1 MKPISYTLLLA
12 LVGLL
17 VTSPTLH
24 AQTTVLGQIRD
35 GMGRS
40 LPFASVALLTAADTV
55 IALSKPVK
63 GTATDAQGQF
73 LLEHVR
79 AGQYVVVASAVGYG
93 RVRSA
98 AFAVTTAPVNVPE
111 LTLRELTG
119 QLNTVQVVAKKPFVE
134 QLNDRMVVNVA
145 GSIVGSGSTAL
156 EVLEKAP
163 GVTVDYQN
171 DRLQLRGKDGV
182 IVLIDGRQSYLAP
195 QDVIALLRTMSSDNI
210 ATIELITNPGA
221 RYDAA
226 GNSGMINI
234 RLKKAGNL
242 GTNGTASVAGGT
254 GRYDRER
261 GSLQLNHRTAKLNLF
276 GSYSLNRG
284 GNYWDFSLAR
294 NQPDPTPATPNRRNL
309 VTTDTYLAFRD
320 LGQNTKAGLEFTP
333 ANQTTIGLVWTGFW
347 SDHRETGPANSVF
360 SRTESG
366 PLYFQTTTKKAYNNL
381 VQNQLGNV
389 NMQHSF
395 GKNGANGQLTADLD
409 VGHFS
414 RDFTNQLL
422 TVVAFST
429 ENTPPPPANL
439 LTTQPT
445 TVDILTAKV
454 DYSRP
459 LGPVWKVETG
469 LKSASVRTD
478 NDLTIA
484 FGDAQGLPIR
494 DPQLSTRFRYT
505 ERVQAA
511 YGNLTGKWGKTDVQ
525 AGLRAEHTHSEG
537 NALNLG
543 QAVTR
548 TYLNLFPSLFLTH
561 PLPNG
566 HSLSGSYSY
575 RIDRPNYQ
583 NLNPSRGYI
592 DPYTYR
598 QGNAYL
604 RPQYTHAL
612 EVRYAL
618 KSGLFASVG
627 ANFTTDLINNLL
639 FVTGGNQSYIMV
651 QNIGQSVGYTA
662 TLGWPFSLGKS
673 WQVQTNWL
681 AYYNQYQFEY
691 DGNPVSVQN
700 LAGRLNV
707 NNALTLGY
715 GWTAELTGWLRT
727 PALDVAARSPWQASA
742 DAGVQKSMSAA
753 LKVKLTV
760 QDMFHSNRIIQTT
773 SLPGNRQVALLKF
786 DTRVALLNVSY
797 SFGNQKVKTASS
809 RRSGSED
816 ESRRAN

>member
-1 MKPISYTLLLA
+1 MKTNSHTCWVILT
-12 LVGLL
+12 GLL
-17 VTSPTLH
+17 GFCLTAH
-24 AQTTVLGQIRD
+24 AQPTVSGQIRD
-35 GMGRS
+35 GTGQP
-40 LPFASVALLTAADTV
+40 LPFASVALLAATDTATAMP
-55 IALSKPVK
+55 KPIK

-73 LLEHVR
+73 LLESVR
-79 AGQYVVVASAVGYG
+79 AGQYVVAASAVGYG

-98 AFAVTTAPVNVPE
+98 PFVVTTAPVNVPTMT
-111 LTLRELTG
+111 LTEATG

-182 IVLIDGRQSYLAP
+182 IVLIDGRQSYLSA

-261 GSLQLNHRTAKLNLF
+261 GSLQLNHRTAKLNVF

-294 NQPDPTPATPNRRNL
+294 NQPDPTPANADRRNQI
-309 VTTDTYLAFRD
+309 TTDTYLAFRD
-320 LGQNTKAGLEFTP
+320 LGQNTKAGLDYMP
-333 ANQTTIGLVWTGFW
+333 NARTTIGLVWTGFW
-347 SDHRETGPANSVF
+347 SDHRERGPANSVF
-360 SRTESG
+360 SRTENG
-366 PLYFQTTTKKAYNNL
+366 PLYFQTTTNKTYNNL
-381 VQNQLGNV
+381 VQNQLANV
-389 NMQHSF
+389 NVQHSF
-395 GKNGANGQLTADLD
+395 GKNAANGQLTADLD
-409 VGHFS
+409 VGHFT

-422 TVVAFST
+422 SVVTLST

-445 TVDILTAKV
+445 TIQILTAKA

-459 LGPVWKVETG
+459 LKHGWKLETG
-469 LKSASVRTD
+469 LKSATVRTD

-484 FGDAQGLPIR
+484 FGDAQGLPMR
-494 DPQLSTRFRYT
+494 DPQLSTRFQYT

-511 YGNLTGKWGKTDVQ
+511 YVNLTGKWGKTDVQ
-525 AGLRAEHTHSEG
+525 AGLRAEQTQSEG
-537 NALNLG
+537 NALNLA
-543 QAVTR
+543 QVVSR

-583 NLNPSRGYI
+583 NLNPSRGYV

-612 EVRYAL
+612 EMRYAL

-651 QNIGQSVGYTA
+651 LNIGQSVGYTA
-662 TLGWPFSLGKS
+662 TVGWPISLGKR
-673 WQVQTNWL
+673 WQLQTNWL
-681 AYYNQYQFEY
+681 AFYNHYQFEY
-691 DGNPVSVQN
+691 EGKPVSFQN
-700 LAGRLNV
+700 LAGRLNA
-707 NNALTLGY
+707 NNALTLGH

-727 PALDVAARSPWQASA
+727 PAIDVAARSPWQASA
-742 DAGVQKSMSAA
+742 DAGVQKSVSAK
-753 LKVKLTV
+753 LKIKFSV
-760 QDMFHSNRIIQTT
+760 QDIFHSNRIILTT
-773 SLPGNRQVALLKF
+773 DLPGNRQAVVIKF

-797 SFGNQKVKTASS
+797 SFGNQKVKSASS